1 MKVFTFEKRYLTRG
15 RSDMIDI
22 TADVEESIEK
32 SKLEKGI
39 VFAFVVGSTAAIT
52 TIEYEPGLKKDLP
65 DVLEKIA
72 PYNYDYEHHKTWH
85 DYNGASHIR
94 ASLIGPSLAMPF
106 VNSKPVLGTWQQVVL
121 IDFDT
126 HARERRVV
134 FQVIG
139 D

>member
-1 MKVFTFEKRYLTRG
+1 MKVFSFEKRYSTKG

-22 TADVEESIEK
+22 TSDVEESIKK
-32 SKLEKGI
+32 SGFENGI
-39 VFAFVVGSTAAIT
+39 VVAFVIGSTAAIT

-72 PYNYDYEHHKTWH
+72 PYDYNYEHHKTWH

-94 ASLIGPSLAMPF
+94 ASLIGPSIVIPF
-106 VNSKPVLGTWQQVVL
+106 SNSKPVLGTWQQVVL

-134 FQVIG
+134 FQVMG
-139 D
+139 E